1 MDDRKYVLMSI
12 KPRYA
17 DLIKS
22 GEKTIELRRIA
33 PKVNP
38 GDVLIIYESTPVKQI
53 TAFCAIDEMI
63 IAEPEKL
70 WEKANGT
77 TGLSHD
83 SFMRYFEG
91 KSQAAGI
98 KLGNV
103 HLLKKPKP
111 LSAIS
116 MNLRAP
122 QSYRYLG
129 QEEFRILTK

>member
-1 MDDRKYVLMSI
+1 MDGRKYVLMSI

-17 DLIKS
+17 ELIKS
-22 GEKTIELRRIA
+22 GEKTLELRRIA

-38 GDVLIIYESTPVKQI
+38 GDILIIYESMPVKRI
-53 TAFCAIDEMI
+53 TAFCTIDEMI

-70 WEKANGT
+70 WKMAKGAA
-77 TGLSHD
+77 GLSHD
-83 SFMRYFEG
+83 AFVRYFAG

-98 KLGNV
+98 KLRNV
-103 HLLKKPKP
+103 HLLKEPKL
-111 LSAIS
+111 LSVIS

-129 QEEFRILTK
+129 QEEFQIVIK